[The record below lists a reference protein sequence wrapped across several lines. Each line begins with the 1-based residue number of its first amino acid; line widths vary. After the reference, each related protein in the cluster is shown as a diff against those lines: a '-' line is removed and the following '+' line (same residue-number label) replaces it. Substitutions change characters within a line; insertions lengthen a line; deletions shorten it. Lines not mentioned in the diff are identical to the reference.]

1 MVKAL
6 IEELAKLCSENP
18 NVVALIADD
27 KEVYDALSEKYPD
40 QTVNIGICQ
49 RCGRIVRLRLHT
61 LCGWGK
67 YIYGISR
74 I

>member
-40 QTVNIGICQ
+40 QTVNIGI
-49 RCGRIVRLRLHT
+49 
-61 LCGWGK
+61 
-67 YIYGISR
+67 SE
-74 I
+74 